1 MGNTSTTLM
10 AFDYGTKNIG
20 VAVGQT
26 ITQTAEPLTVIRQ
39 SNGHLDWAA
48 IEKLIGEWRPDKIII
63 GFPATD
69 DGKRIAIHDAIERF
83 ASDLKSRFALPIAYC
98 DERLSSFEAA
108 QLSDESRH
116 ELDAIAAQLILQ
128 TWLSINSDST

>member
-1 MGNTSTTLM
+1 M
-10 AFDYGTKNIG
+10 AFDYGTKKIG

-39 SNGHLDWAA
+39 SNGHLDWTAV
-48 IEKLIGEWRPDKIII
+48 ETLISEWRPDKIII
-63 GFPATD
+63 GFPATE
-69 DGKRIAIHDAIERF
+69 DGKRIAIHDAIDRF
-83 ASDLKSRFALPIAYC
+83 ASDLKSRFALPIEYC

-108 QLSDESRH
+108 KLSDESRH

-128 TWLSINSDST
+128 TWLSINSDSI